1 MVSIL
6 INNYNN
12 PIPLLKLCLEAARR
26 EADSVGGEV
35 ILFDDGSD
43 NDTLDFYSYD
53 LEEDVRPNILLRG
66 DRHFVGYKFLSNG
79 MRQRRAVW
87 KALGCAN
94 HNVIML
100 CDGDDYFL
108 PGKAGAVL
116 KLFVEDP
123 AVVCVQNAS
132 VPHIGKD
139 PYKWVPVKNP
149 GWYVKNFHMVDGLF
163 QRTSSLSFR
172 KWVVDEY
179 FRYDHLA
186 GDAYIDGSLARFA
199 ALNGRFANI
208 LEPLTNYYLVPKIV
222 GQAQKDAAR
231 DERFDFVSTFTE
243 VSYQSYR
250 NRRFINPA
258 WWRLQL

>member
-12 PIPLLKLCLEAARR
+12 PIPRLKLCLEAARR

-35 ILFDDGSD
+35 VLFDDGSNEETKEFYKSLPGD
-43 NDTLDFYSYD
+43 VILIGGVRDFDGSHSYSPG
-53 LEEDVRPNILLRG
+53 R
-66 DRHFVGYKFLSNG
+66 RH
-79 MRQRRAVW
+79 RRAV
-87 KALGCAN
+87 ARAVACSS
-94 HNVIML
+94 HNIVML

-108 PGKAGAVL
+108 SGKAKAVVDA
-116 KLFVEDP
+116 FEDP

-132 VPHIGKD
+132 VPHAGKD

-149 GWYVKNFHMVDGLF
+149 GWYIRNFHMVDGLF

-172 KWVVDEY
+172 RWVVSEY
-179 FRYDHLA
+179 FIYDRLA
-186 GDAYIDGSLARFA
+186 GDAYIDGSLGRFA
-199 ALNGRFANI
+199 ALKGRFANTS
-208 LEPLTNYYLVPKIV
+208 EPLTNYYLVPKIV
-222 GQAQKDAAR
+222 DQAQKDAAR
-231 DERFDFVSTFTE
+231 DERFDFVSTFAE